1 MTNKRGVD
9 GTDMEPME
17 QLERQMMTMKL
28 MLVLMRDRKA
38 KQGQVRSVGYI
49 REYGEMPDEIGV
61 YSLGQLTDEQIVTLA
76 VELGIKKRP
85 AVGKSDIYMNELGYA
100 LVWAQGSVDLVVE
113 AEVKELAALAE
124 RLHLAEGAVGKAVAS
139 HQRAGNGSTISSS
152 EADSPYNE
160 DRKAWEKLIAYW
172 FCQGTASEVSR
183 FPADYVL
190 SFDDALNMNTWDIY
204 EPERFVELVWE
215 HIQFTLSDD
224 KLTIRI
230 CK

>member
-1 MTNKRGVD
+1 
-9 GTDMEPME
+9 MEPME

>member
-1 MTNKRGVD
+1 
-9 GTDMEPME
+9 
-17 QLERQMMTMKL
+17 
-28 MLVLMRDRKA
+28 
-38 KQGQVRSVGYI
+38 
-49 REYGEMPDEIGV
+49 MPDEIGV

-76 VELGIKKRP
+76 EELGIKKRP
-85 AVGKSDIYMNELGYA
+85 PVGKSDIYMNELGYA

-139 HQRAGNGSTISSS
+139 HQRAGNGSTISAS

-190 SFDDALNMNTWDIY
+190 SYDDALNMNTWDIY
-204 EPERFVELVWE
+204 EPERFIELVWE

-224 KLTIRI
+224 KLTIRT